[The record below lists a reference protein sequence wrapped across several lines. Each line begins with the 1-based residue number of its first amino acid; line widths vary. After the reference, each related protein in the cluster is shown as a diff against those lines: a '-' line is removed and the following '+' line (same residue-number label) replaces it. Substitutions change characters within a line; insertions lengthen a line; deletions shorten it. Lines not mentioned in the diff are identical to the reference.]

1 MSESKAL
8 NILLLIAKILLI
20 VFLLLSLVYYVATLL
35 DAYIESLSYTP
46 PENGIS
52 IDPYPLAFAFVL
64 IFSVVTNAACAL
76 LALLGLIL
84 SLIYKRTAKRRQNIL
99 TFSTLL
105 ASPVVIQILILLLG
119 VFPGVLF

>member
-119 VFPGVLF
+119 VFTGVLF

>member
-1 MSESKAL
+1 MTESKAL
-8 NILLLIAKILLI
+8 NILLLIAKILL
-20 VFLLLSLVYYVATLL
+20 VVLLLLSLVYYVATLL

-64 IFSVVTNAACAL
+64 VFSVVTNAACAL

-84 SLIYKRTAKRRQNIL
+84 SLIYKGTAKRRKNIL
-99 TFSTLL
+99 TFSVLL
-105 ASPVVIQILILLLG
+105 ASPFVLQILIFLAG
-119 VFPGVLF
+119 IFTGVLF